1 MRSLLRLLPLVA
13 LLWLAMPAHGASG
26 DVTLAWEPNNPPST
40 NLLWVLKGS
49 PTLSGAPTNWPT
61 LTNVSGLSTTATV
74 RITPGEFYFIV
85 QSSNMWGMSPPSNV
99 APVPPLPL
107 PPLLSIRAAT
117 P

>member
-1 MRSLLRLLPLVA
+1 MKRLLLLIA
-13 LLWLAMPAHGASG
+13 LLWITLPARGAPG

-49 PTLSGAPTNWPT
+49 PVLSGTPTNWPT
-61 LTNVSGLSTTATV
+61 LTNVSGLSTTAVV

-85 QSSNMWGMSPPSNV
+85 QSSNMWGVSPPSNV
-99 APVPPLPL
+99 ASTPPLPL
-107 PPLLSIRAAT
+107 PPLLSIKAVT